1 MRTVKSTKDCT
12 APIEVIIGNAIR
24 SGTSTEPIGSVCE
37 THLPEV
43 VVVVVVLL
51 VILLQHRKACAC
63 FRTLETIVRLED
75 ILRTDGG
82 IGSPEIINEI
92 GTMDTETDIRP
103 RAVVVVVTI
112 ATETVNGIA
121 IGNVTGIVTE
131 SEIATGTVTAKG
143 IAIEEI
149 VLTKISED
157 ILRVRV
163 PVMVTG
169 CLRPATIHR
178 ETVRTDM
185 GPVWV
190 EGTRPYLHHEH
201 PVYRPSSY
209 HPAVLVVVVEPSVP
223 SVVALRR
230 RPIT

>member
-12 APIEVIIGNAIR
+12 VPIGVIIGNAIR
-24 SGTSTEPIGSVCE
+24 SGMSTEPIGSVCE
-37 THLPEV
+37 THLPGVPE
-43 VVVVVVLL
+43 VVVVLL
-51 VILLQHRKACAC
+51 VILLRHRKACAC
-63 FRTLETIVRLED
+63 FRTLETNVRLVD

-103 RAVVVVVTI
+103 RAVVVVTI
-112 ATETVNGIA
+112 ATETVNGTA
-121 IGNVTGIVTE
+121 IGNVTGIVTV
-131 SEIATGTVTAKG
+131 SEIATGTGTAKG

-163 PVMVTG
+163 PAMVTG

-201 PVYRPSSY
+201 PVFRPSSY

-223 SVVALRR
+223 AVVALRR

>member
-1 MRTVKSTKDCT
+1 M
-12 APIEVIIGNAIR
+12 NAIK

-37 THLPEV
+37 THLPGVPE
-43 VVVVVVLL
+43 VVVVLL

-75 ILRTDGG
+75 ILRMDGG
-82 IGSPEIINEI
+82 IGLPEIINEI

-103 RAVVVVVTI
+103 RAVVVVTI
-112 ATETVNGIA
+112 ATETVNGTA
-121 IGNVTGIVTE
+121 IGNVTGIVTV
-131 SEIATGTVTAKG
+131 SEIATETVIAKG

-157 ILRVRV
+157 ILRARV
-163 PVMVTG
+163 PAMVTG

-201 PVYRPSSY
+201 PVFRPSSY
-209 HPAVLVVVVEPSVP
+209 HPAVLVVMVEPSVP

>member
-1 MRTVKSTKDCT
+1 M
-12 APIEVIIGNAIR
+12 
-24 SGTSTEPIGSVCE
+24 
-37 THLPEV
+37 
-43 VVVVVVLL
+43 VVVLL
-51 VILLQHRKACAC
+51 VILLRHRKACAC
-63 FRTLETIVRLED
+63 FRTLETNVRLVD

-103 RAVVVVVTI
+103 RAVVVVTI
-112 ATETVNGIA
+112 ATETVNGTA
-121 IGNVTGIVTE
+121 IGNVTGIVTV
-131 SEIATGTVTAKG
+131 SEIATETVTAKG

-157 ILRVRV
+157 ILRARV
-163 PVMVTG
+163 PAMVTG

-201 PVYRPSSY
+201 PVFRPSSY

>member
-12 APIEVIIGNAIR
+12 VPIGVIIGNAIR
-24 SGTSTEPIGSVCE
+24 SGMSTEPIGSVCE
-37 THLPEV
+37 THLPGVPE
-43 VVVVVVLL
+43 VVVVLL
-51 VILLQHRKACAC
+51 VILLRHRKACAC
-63 FRTLETIVRLED
+63 FRTLETNVRLED

-82 IGSPEIINEI
+82 IGLPEIINEI

-103 RAVVVVVTI
+103 RAVVVVTI
-112 ATETVNGIA
+112 ATETVNGTA
-121 IGNVTGIVTE
+121 IGNVTGIVTV
-131 SEIATGTVTAKG
+131 SEIATETVTAKG

-157 ILRVRV
+157 ILRARV
-163 PVMVTG
+163 PAMVTG

-201 PVYRPSSY
+201 PVFRPSSY